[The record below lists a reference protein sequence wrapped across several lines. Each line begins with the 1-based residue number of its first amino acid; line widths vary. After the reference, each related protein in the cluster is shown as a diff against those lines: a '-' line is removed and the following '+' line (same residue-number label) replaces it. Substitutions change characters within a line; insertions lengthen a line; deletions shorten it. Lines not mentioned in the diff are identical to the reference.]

1 MGLRKGTKLRTTFI
15 KYIISLGIFII
26 VLIMVNYYLFS
37 VVSFGVYPANYS
49 EKIIQ
54 NNFEK
59 LKNTPKVTMDLLTPM
74 CSFGVY
80 SNDGH
85 YLYGN
90 FSDKDKKVK
99 WENYR
104 QGTRSTG
111 YIISIE
117 REEGILIINYPL
129 TMQYKSEKL
138 RRVLP
143 NAEITIVF
151 LFFLELI
158 AIIILW
164 SNRFAKKINS
174 ELKSLLLATEKI
186 EEQDLDFNIGASN
199 IKEIDMVLQGI
210 DKMKSSLK
218 TALEEQWIIE
228 QQRQEQIS
236 ALAHDVKTPLTVVK
250 GNVGL
255 LAETDMTKEQK
266 TYCHY
271 IEESSEQMEKYIQN
285 LLAITKKESAREN
298 SNEIIQIIKILN
310 LLKEQ
315 GMALGKTKN
324 IDIIS
329 KMNIEENLYIKG
341 HKNELHRALM
351 NIIANAVDFSPNNSI
366 ITINSIVDN
375 SQLIIQVIDQGEGFS
390 EKMLKYGKEQLSMG
404 NESRTKNGHYGL
416 GLYIADTI
424 IKKHHG
430 ELILSNS
437 MNGGGLV
444 TVKIP
449 IYKE

>member
-1 MGLRKGTKLRTTFI
+1 MALKKGMKLRTIFI
-15 KYIISLGIFII
+15 KYIISVGILSI
-26 VLIMVNYYLFS
+26 VLIIANLYVFFVALL
-37 VVSFGVYPANYS
+37 GVYPANYS
-49 EKIIQ
+49 QKTIEK
-54 NNFEK
+54 NLEK

-80 SNDGH
+80 SDNGH

-90 FSDKDKKVK
+90 FSDEDKKIK
-99 WENYR
+99 WENY
-104 QGTRSTG
+104 QKGTRSTG

-117 REEGILIINYPL
+117 REEGILIVNYPL

-138 RRVLP
+138 REILP
-143 NAEITIVF
+143 NAENTVVF
-151 LFFLELI
+151 LFFVEFIVIL
-158 AIIILW
+158 ILW
-164 SNRFAKKINS
+164 ANRFAKKINN
-174 ELKSLLLATEKI
+174 ELKSLLVATEKI

-210 DKMKSSLK
+210 DKMKGSLK
-218 TALEEQWIIE
+218 TALEEQWVIE
-228 QQRQEQIS
+228 KQRQEQIS

-255 LAETDMTKEQK
+255 LAETDMTEEQK
-266 TYCHY
+266 VYCHY
-271 IEESSEQMEKYIQN
+271 IEESSGQMEKYIQN

-310 LLKEQ
+310 LVKEQ

-329 KMNIEENLYIKG
+329 QMNIEEDLYIKG
-341 HKNELHRALM
+341 YENELDRALM
-351 NIIANAVDFSPNNSI
+351 NIIANAVDFSPDYST
-366 ITINSIVDN
+366 ITINSVVDN
-375 SQLIIQVIDQGEGFS
+375 SQLIIRVIDEGEGFS

-424 IKKHHG
+424 IKKHNG

-437 MNGGGLV
+437 VNGGGKV
-444 TVKIP
+444 IVKIP
-449 IYKE
+449 LLYE